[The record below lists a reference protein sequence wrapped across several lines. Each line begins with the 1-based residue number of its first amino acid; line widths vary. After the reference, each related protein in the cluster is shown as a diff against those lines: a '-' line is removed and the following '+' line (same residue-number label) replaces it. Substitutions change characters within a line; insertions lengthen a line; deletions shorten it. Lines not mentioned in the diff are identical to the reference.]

1 MPQTLLPEYLFPE
14 FGLRDW
20 FVSSADSGE
29 DNPIDRVDSIYDQG
43 LCSASVLLKYHQSK
57 SGKNLSD
64 AMMHVSLA
72 TSSNVPFLTP
82 DNDLEDHEPIHMDK
96 NNACDYSDEDLQCIE
111 AQVESSVKRKRS
123 LYKDIYR
130 IYRECSEP
138 DWDGYDAIPVS
149 GSTFSKAQE
158 LVKLL
163 PINLPLPEA
172 MPEPTGEI
180 AFEWYRDKKHV
191 FVASVGDENVI
202 SYAGLFGNYSQTW
215 FRIFCRANSSIT
227 YQLHLACIPLMD
239 AFLEE
244 NISDNE
250 PVCRFITGKDY
261 YRTSDGTVRHNA
273 FMQNREGEAS
283 VYRIIDLMDD
293 EIFEIGRLFVA
304 EKKGKPLKGRADIRV
319 AKILE
324 NKLRVDSQP
333 DPHPRH
339 ANIVGWP
346 EDKSEIKVLALQLAA
361 NATLALIKHD

>member
-1 MPQTLLPEYLFPE
+1 
-14 FGLRDW
+14 
-20 FVSSADSGE
+20 
-29 DNPIDRVDSIYDQG
+29 
-43 LCSASVLLKYHQSK
+43 
-57 SGKNLSD
+57 
-64 AMMHVSLA
+64 
-72 TSSNVPFLTP
+72 
-82 DNDLEDHEPIHMDK
+82 
-96 NNACDYSDEDLQCIE
+96 
-111 AQVESSVKRKRS
+111 
-123 LYKDIYR
+123 
-130 IYRECSEP
+130 
-138 DWDGYDAIPVS
+138 
-149 GSTFSKAQE
+149 
-158 LVKLL
+158 
-163 PINLPLPEA
+163 
-172 MPEPTGEI
+172 
-180 AFEWYRDKKHV
+180 
-191 FVASVGDENVI
+191 
-202 SYAGLFGNYSQTW
+202 
-215 FRIFCRANSSIT
+215 
-227 YQLHLACIPLMD
+227 MD

-244 NISDNE
+244 NISGNE
-250 PVCRFITGKDY
+250 PACRFITGKDY